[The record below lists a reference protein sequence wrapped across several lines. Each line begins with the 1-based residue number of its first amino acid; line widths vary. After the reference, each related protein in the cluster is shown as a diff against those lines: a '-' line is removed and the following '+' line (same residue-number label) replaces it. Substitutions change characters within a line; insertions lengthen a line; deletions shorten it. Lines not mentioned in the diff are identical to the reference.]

1 MKLSNKAYDILK
13 VIALI
18 VLPVSEFISAIGGI
32 WGLPICTELAAT
44 LVALDAM
51 LGAILKISS
60 DRYHQDDLGA

>member
-1 MKLSNKAYDILK
+1 MKLSNKTYDILK

-18 VLPVSEFISAIGGI
+18 VLPVSEFISALGGI

-60 DRYHQDDLGA
+60 DRYHDDLGA